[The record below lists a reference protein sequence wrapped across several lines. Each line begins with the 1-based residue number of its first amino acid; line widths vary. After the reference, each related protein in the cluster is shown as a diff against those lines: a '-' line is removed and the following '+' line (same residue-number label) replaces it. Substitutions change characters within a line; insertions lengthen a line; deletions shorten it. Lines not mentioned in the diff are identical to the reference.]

1 MHVASKSRLNV
12 FIQPTKGS
20 GRSRTGTK
28 KGNSMHMKAFF
39 AATMFF
45 GLLPVGP
52 AAAQQVAADEEEY
65 RQLVAALKADDA
77 ERQGAIAVC
86 IEQGI
91 GDNPTGAAK
100 FMGVPVEKAAEAW
113 CTRMTNGIANGL
125 LTLADVNGL
134 NEGTVTPAAQKVL
147 TTVSE
152 GK

>member
-1 MHVASKSRLNV
+1 
-12 FIQPTKGS
+12 
-20 GRSRTGTK
+20 
-28 KGNSMHMKAFF
+28 MKAFF

-52 AAAQQVAADEEEY
+52 AGAQQVAADEEEY